1 MKFNYNRTFLFGA
14 IIGICCT
21 LLTLFLLGNIES
33 EFIFKPENLD
43 KNMTIKNTA
52 QFLTILS
59 YNIKYDNKG
68 DYENNW
74 STRKD
79 RLIALLKDYN
89 PTIFGVQEGLLGQIK
104 YIDNSFEKYRY
115 IGVGR
120 DDGRKK
126 GEFCAI
132 FYNTHLYEIDQQ
144 STFWLSDTPGMVSV
158 GWDASMERICTYG
171 LFKSKISEE
180 KFWVFNTHFDHIGD
194 NARKESAKLI
204 LEKIKNINKSDLPV
218 ILMGDFNSEPNDEP
232 IKILEKFMIDGLK
245 ISLKKLQ
252 GPTGTFNGF
261 DVHSSMDRRIDYIF
275 TKSFKIYSYHHID
288 DRLENNKHISDHLPV
303 LVKVKGIFP

>member
-21 LLTLFLLGNIES
+21 VLTLFLLGNIES

-59 YNIKYDNKG
+59 YNIKYDNKR

-74 STRKD
+74 SIRKE
-79 RLIALLKDYN
+79 RLIALLRDYN
-89 PTIFGVQEGLLGQIK
+89 PTIFGVQEGLLSQIK
-104 YIDNSFEKYRY
+104 YIDNSFEKYSY

-120 DDGRKK
+120 DDGQKK

-132 FYNTHLYEIDQQ
+132 FYNTNLYEIDQQ
-144 STFWLSDTPGMVSV
+144 STFWLSNTPGIVSV

-261 DVHSSMDRRIDYIF
+261 DVRSSMDRRIDYIF
-275 TKSFKIYSYHHID
+275 TKSFKIHSYHHID

-303 LVKVKGIFP
+303 LVKIKGIFP